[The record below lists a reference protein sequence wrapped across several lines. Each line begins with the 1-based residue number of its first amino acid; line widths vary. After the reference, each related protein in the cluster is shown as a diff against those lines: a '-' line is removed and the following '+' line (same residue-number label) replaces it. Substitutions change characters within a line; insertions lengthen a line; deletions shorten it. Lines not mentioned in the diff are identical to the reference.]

1 VHDAHGQRVSL
12 GGQRDT
18 KGIRLANDDVRH
30 LLLEVAVCRSID
42 MGQREDKRT
51 SAFRHPNRAKVA
63 HSRSGYRPEHTALS
77 ASNSGAATRRITGR
91 DKSAVS

>member
-1 VHDAHGQRVSL
+1 MRVHDAHGQRVSL

-51 SAFRHPNRAKVA
+51 SRVPPPEPSEGSPLAVRVSAEH
-63 HSRSGYRPEHTALS
+63 HSLERVELWC
-77 ASNSGAATRRITGR
+77 R
-91 DKSAVS
+91 DT